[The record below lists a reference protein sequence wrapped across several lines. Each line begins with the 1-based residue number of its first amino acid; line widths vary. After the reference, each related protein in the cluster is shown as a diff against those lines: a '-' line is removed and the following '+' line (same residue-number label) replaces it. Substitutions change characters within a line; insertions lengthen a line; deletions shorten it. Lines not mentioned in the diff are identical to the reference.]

1 MTKYTGYMDFIDR
14 APMGQWITGCKLY
27 DGEIKVSI
35 KLQTLVFVSGV
46 VTTTEAQVSVQL
58 EFK

>member
-14 APMGQWITGCKLY
+14 ALMGQWITGCKLY

>member
-1 MTKYTGYMDFIDR
+1 MDFIDR